1 MKGMTTGAATE
12 RDIVD
17 SSATPPVRLKHVTQV
32 PKVLSWMV
40 FALVLV
46 PMRDNGRVNCIT
58 FELYLA

>member
-1 MKGMTTGAATE
+1 MTTGAATE
-12 RDIVD
+12 RDIVG
-17 SSATPPVRLKHVTQV
+17 SSGTPPVRVKHVTQV

-40 FALVLV
+40 LALVALV